1 VTNQAFSIRKP
12 MALNKFIWAIIFIPL
27 VVGLFHYKKLTRSHR
42 FLYWF
47 IVVGT
52 LTELANKTLKEI
64 FVMKN
69 NMPLGHL
76 YISISFI
83 FLALFYLF
91 ELKSFIN
98 KKIIIAV
105 IILYELFCLHNV
117 IFFQSHLAFPSLPGA
132 ISSLLLVAFSV
143 LLFAYIMR
151 EGEIQV
157 LTDSS
162 LIWINSAVLLYFAG
176 NFFYYS
182 LFNLML
188 NYSHEFLIRTFIFFS
203 ILNSI
208 FYILIAIG
216 LWKAAQRKQTIKN

>member
-1 VTNQAFSIRKP
+1 
-12 MALNKFIWAIIFIPL
+12 
-27 VVGLFHYKKLTRSHR
+27 
-42 FLYWF
+42 
-47 IVVGT
+47 
-52 LTELANKTLKEI
+52 
-64 FVMKN
+64 
-69 NMPLGHL
+69 
-76 YISISFI
+76 
-83 FLALFYLF
+83 
-91 ELKSFIN
+91 
-98 KKIIIAV
+98 
-105 IILYELFCLHNV
+105 
-117 IFFQSHLAFPSLPGA
+117 LAFPSLPGA